1 VLGAESLE
9 VVPRDACLVA
19 GLTAAGGAIDMDLT
33 SVPVL
38 NHLDFL
44 CCVVLLGEATAGGF
58 SVIEPGWI

>member
-1 VLGAESLE
+1 